1 MNFSRDAVLFR
12 NNFCTG
18 PTCSPSRVGLLTG
31 RYPHQTGMLGLA
43 HRGFAMEKPEE
54 HLSHFLANNG
64 YETVLAGIQHEA
76 DDPSVLGYSIIIGDA
91 SHNMKHEEPFDTE
104 AYDIVN
110 AQSVSDYLHKGPS
123 KPFFLSVGM
132 FNTHRPFPASQ
143 GSVLS
148 EYVSPPSGICDTPQN
163 RRDTADYIRSAA
175 IADRAFGMV
184 YNALKT
190 SGLLDE
196 TVVLFTTDH
205 GIAFPGMKCNLT
217 DGGMKVAQILRI
229 PGHKGGRAIDELT
242 SHLDIFPTLCEIG
255 KINEP
260 DWLEGTSL
268 LPLIRD
274 GEAVRSEV
282 FSEISFHAGYDPQ
295 RAIRTK
301 RYKYIRKFD
310 PNDLPVRSNV
320 DDCPAKTLLL
330 DAGYYERAQAR
341 NVLFDLVCDPQE
353 MVNLSGKPEYVEIE
367 IRLRDRLEQWMS
379 ETDDPLCAG
388 HVERPQ
394 GTIVNSRRCV
404 SPVEAY
410 FE

>member
-1 MNFSRDAVLFR
+1 
-12 NNFCTG
+12 
-18 PTCSPSRVGLLTG
+18 
-31 RYPHQTGMLGLA
+31 
-43 HRGFAMEKPEE
+43 
-54 HLSHFLANNG
+54 
-64 YETVLAGIQHEA
+64 
-76 DDPSVLGYSIIIGDA
+76 
-91 SHNMKHEEPFDTE
+91 
-104 AYDIVN
+104 
-110 AQSVSDYLHKGPS
+110 
-123 KPFFLSVGM
+123 
-132 FNTHRPFPASQ
+132 
-143 GSVLS
+143 
-148 EYVSPPSGICDTPQN
+148 
-163 RRDTADYIRSAA
+163 
-175 IADRAFGMV
+175 MV